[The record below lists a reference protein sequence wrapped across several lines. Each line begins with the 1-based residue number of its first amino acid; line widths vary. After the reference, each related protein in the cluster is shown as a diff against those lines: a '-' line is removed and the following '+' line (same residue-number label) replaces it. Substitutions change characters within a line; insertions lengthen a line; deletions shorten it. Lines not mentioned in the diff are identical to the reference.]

1 MQYNPSLTAMTIR
14 CISVAVMFA
23 TSAMPLC
30 AAVPDENI
38 VISESDV
45 MYRFIDGKNGVTV
58 ANTVNEEYTATRR
71 SEHIQPHIF
80 HDNTIRLDKASGG
93 KPQYRNVNSP
103 SVFHDDSKVCY
114 FDFYLERG
122 KKANPKFRRMFTD
135 PAYFTGIFL
144 LDEYPIRHKTVTVE
158 IPASLPNIQLSDCN
172 FPTEGI
178 SRSDIKSDDG
188 TRRVVYT
195 LTNVD
200 PAPDDPCAPSLKSA
214 LPYIMV
220 KGYFPDT
227 DSLYR
232 YHSRL
237 LDVDTVIP
245 DLSGLLGRILGDVSD
260 EREKIERLYRYV
272 QRNVRY
278 VAFEE
283 GEAGYRPD
291 APAEVLRKRYGDCK
305 GMSML
310 LATLLN
316 RAGIDASAAIVG
328 TRSIPY
334 RIAENP
340 SLAASDH
347 MICIVPRA
355 DGQYLFLDP
364 TGEQISMNHIPWN
377 ICGKDAMMILPGGG
391 YRMIDIPDN
400 SPCTSADVMTYEY
413 ALTPDGLAGRVARR
427 CTEEMA
433 ERFAAIFSDVPRQ
446 HMNELLARSLVSGSH
461 AVVPDDS
468 VVYDNS
474 VPGTVTLS
482 APVTNPAAV
491 TVARDE
497 IYLDLNM
504 SDGPFGT
511 RVDTAD
517 RRSDYL
523 LLVPAVVERT
533 AVVDI
538 PEGYAVTLPE
548 NYAAECPQA
557 RLLCEFSWQDG
568 KVKMTKRMEVT
579 STLIPLADI
588 PAWNRQLSAWNEACN
603 RQVCLKK
610 Q

>member
-1 MQYNPSLTAMTIR
+1 MTIR

-30 AAVPDENI
+30 AAVPDENV
-38 VISESDV
+38 VISASEET
-45 MYRFIDGKNGVTV
+45 YRFVDGKSGLTV
-58 ANTVNEEYTATRR
+58 AHTVNEEYTATRR

-122 KKANPKFRRMFTD
+122 KKTNAKFRRTFVD

-144 LDEYPIRHKTVTVE
+144 LDEYPIQHKTVTVE
-158 IPASLPNIQLSDCN
+158 IPASLPNIELSDLN
-172 FPTEGI
+172 FPSEGI
-178 SRSDIKSDDG
+178 SRSDTKAADG

-195 LTNVD
+195 MTNVD
-200 PAPDDPCAPSLKSA
+200 PVSDDPSSPSPKSA
-214 LPYIMV
+214 FPYIMV

-227 DSLYR
+227 DSLFR

-245 DLSGLLGRILGDVSD
+245 DLSALLGRILGDVSD

-272 QRNVRY
+272 QGNVRY

-340 SLAASDH
+340 SLSASNH
-347 MICIVPRA
+347 MICLVPRA
-355 DGQYLFLDP
+355 DGKYLFLDP
-364 TGEQISMNHIPWN
+364 TGEQISMDHIPWN

-391 YRMIDIPDN
+391 YRMVDIPDK

-413 ALTPDGLAGRVARR
+413 ALTPDGLVGRAERR

-433 ERFAAIFSDVPRQ
+433 ERFTAMFSDVPRQ
-446 HMNELLARSLVSGSH
+446 HMKELLARSLVSGSH
-461 AVVPDDS
+461 AVVADDS
-468 VVYDNS
+468 VVYDTS
-474 VPGTVTLS
+474 VPGVVTLS
-482 APVTNPAAV
+482 APLANPAAV

-504 SDGPFGT
+504 SDGPFGG
-511 RVDTAD
+511 RVDTTD
-517 RRSDYL
+517 RRADYEL
-523 LLVPAVVERT
+523 RVPAVVERT

-538 PEGYAVTLPE
+538 PVGFAVTLPE

-557 RLLCEFSWQDG
+557 RFLCEFSREG
-568 KVKMTKRMEVT
+568 RKVKMRKRMEVT